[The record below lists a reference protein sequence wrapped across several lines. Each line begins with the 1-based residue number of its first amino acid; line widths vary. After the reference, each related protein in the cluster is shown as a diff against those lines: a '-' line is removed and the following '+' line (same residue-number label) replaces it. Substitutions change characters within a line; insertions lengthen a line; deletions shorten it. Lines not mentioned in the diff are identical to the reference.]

1 MPFLP
6 NQYTQGQGLFG
17 RVGDFVSQRFE
28 AAGAGLR
35 EDGNGVLD
43 LLFRPPS
50 ETIKP
55 EDFQTRNASLGGEN
69 SNPETAINS
78 SVENTI
84 GVGPLAYPPD
94 PAPYHMIFEFA
105 KYERPN
111 PKNQSK
117 LQPLQTIIMPMP
129 DGSGINDHQS
139 FGWNT
144 APMGMVG
151 VGYENLA
158 TLGTI
163 VGDVANASGLGDK
176 SRALMKQ
183 GGDVGAY
190 LASSALQ
197 TLGGGVGSNLATLG
211 GQVIG
216 ATVNPGL
223 STFFEGIRF
232 RNFSF
237 TWTFAPKDETESL
250 LIRKIINAFKVNSLP
265 TFSSTSAIF
274 NYPCI
279 VKPKYS
285 LNSDPDKPGYITDF
299 RYCAITD
306 ISVRYSPQGEAPSFY
321 SGTHAPVFI
330 NCTIALQEIEYQL
343 ADSYKGERSG
353 RVLGADVTATIEKVG
368 AQLGFKPES
377 TQTPPAAGAAPPP
390 PVPPPAANTGA
401 RPGDPGSPG
410 SGD

>member
-1 MPFLP
+1 MAFLP

-28 AAGAGLR
+28 SAGAGLR
-35 EDGNGVLD
+35 GDGNGVLD

-50 ETIKP
+50 ERIEP
-55 EDFQTRNASLGGEN
+55 ENFETRNASLGES
-69 SNPETAINS
+69 SNPETAIKT
-78 SVENTI
+78 SVESTI
-84 GVGPLAYPPD
+84 GIGDLAYPPD
-94 PAPYHMIFEFA
+94 YAPYHMVFEFA

-111 PKNQSK
+111 PKQQSK
-117 LQPLQTIIMPMP
+117 LQPVQTIIMPMP

-144 APMGMVG
+144 ADMGMVG
-151 VGYENLA
+151 VAYENLA
-158 TLGTI
+158 NVGTTVDDI
-163 VGDVANASGLGDK
+163 ARASGSFDKIKALMNPGVDVA
-176 SRALMKQ
+176 
-183 GGDVGAY
+183 AY
-190 LASSALQ
+190 GVSAGLQ

-216 ATVNPGL
+216 AAVNPGL
-223 STFFEGIRF
+223 STFFGGIRF

-250 LIRKIINAFKVNSLP
+250 LIRRIINAFKVNSLP
-265 TFSSTSAIF
+265 TFSSTSLIF
-274 NYPCI
+274 NYPLI

-285 LNSDPDKPGYITDF
+285 LNSDPDNTGYITDF

-306 ISVRYSPQGEAPSFY
+306 ISVKYSPQGEAPSFY

-353 RVLGADVTATIEKVG
+353 RVLSESAVALFKGATGAPSSTVTPPA
-368 AQLGFKPES
+368 
-377 TQTPPAAGAAPPP
+377 PPAAGAA
-390 PVPPPAANTGA
+390 AARLIEERARNARNTGA
-401 RPGDPGSPG
+401 VDPNFYFPGS
-410 SGD
+410 

>member
-6 NQYTQGQGLFG
+6 DQYTQGQGLFG

-28 AAGAGLR
+28 SAGASLR

-50 ETIKP
+50 ERIKP

-69 SNPETAINS
+69 SNPETAINT

-84 GVGPLAYPPD
+84 GVGPLTYPPD

-111 PKNQSK
+111 PKKQST

-151 VGYENLA
+151 VAYENLA
-158 TLGTI
+158 TLGTAASDI
-163 VGDVANASGLGDK
+163 SKASGSINTIK
-176 SRALMKQ
+176 TLMRE
-183 GGDVGAY
+183 GTDVGAY
-190 LASSALQ
+190 IASSALQ

-211 GQVIG
+211 GQVLG

-250 LIRKIINAFKVNSLP
+250 LIRRIINAFKVNSLP
-265 TFSSTSAIF
+265 TFSSTSAIL
-274 NYPCI
+274 NYPLI
-279 VKPKYS
+279 VKPQYS
-285 LNSDPDKPGYITDF
+285 LNSDPDNPGYITDF

-343 ADSYKGERSG
+343 ADS
-353 RVLGADVTATIEKVG
+353 
-368 AQLGFKPES
+368 
-377 TQTPPAAGAAPPP
+377 
-390 PVPPPAANTGA
+390 
-401 RPGDPGSPG
+401 
-410 SGD
+410 